1 MLIPPLCVCKWDVQ
15 ASSGM
20 LAHVRQRH
28 DWLPLAQPCKALQ
41 NQIDGIVKQMRK
53 ERLSIK
59 SKTSLDW
66 LGSGQTS
73 MRPDVLDVNGLL
85 QVDAVPAGSLIQ
97 TEFQGVCWPFRLVR
111 RQNQQAPMITILI
124 NPLHAHRT

>member
-1 MLIPPLCVCKWDVQ
+1 
-15 ASSGM
+15 M

-28 DWLPLAQPCKALQ
+28 DWLPLAQPCKAFR
-41 NQIDGIVKQMRK
+41 NQTDGAVKQINT

-73 MRPDVLDVNGLL
+73 MQPDILDVNGLL

-97 TEFQGVCWPFRLVR
+97 TEFQGVCRPFRLMR
-111 RQNQQAPMITILI
+111 RQYQQAPMITILI
-124 NPLHAHRT
+124 NSLHEHRT